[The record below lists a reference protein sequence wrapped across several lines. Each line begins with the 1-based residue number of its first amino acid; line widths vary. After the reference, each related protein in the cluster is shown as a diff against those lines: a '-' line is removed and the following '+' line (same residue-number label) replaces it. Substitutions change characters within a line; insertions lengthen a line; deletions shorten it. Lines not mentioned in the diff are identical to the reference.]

1 MSGQPSS
8 LLVQSADR
16 DAVKLISDVDA
27 ATEVAGDAASG
38 GIGAASRLIP
48 FLLDE
53 EE

>member
-1 MSGQPSS
+1 M
-8 LLVQSADR
+8 QSADG
-16 DAVKLISDVDA
+16 DAVKLISDVDV

-38 GIGAASRLIP
+38 GIGAACRLIP